1 MEKTIKIVLPDEL
14 IEVMDK
20 TVELVGFRSRENLA
34 EVAVLRFLDR
44 YRILL
49 KSINHVFSGGN
60 DYDIQNG
67 R

>member
-1 MEKTIKIVLPDEL
+1 LEKTLKIVLPIEI

-49 KSINHVFSGGN
+49 KSINQLSTT
-60 DYDIQNG
+60 Q
-67 R
+67 